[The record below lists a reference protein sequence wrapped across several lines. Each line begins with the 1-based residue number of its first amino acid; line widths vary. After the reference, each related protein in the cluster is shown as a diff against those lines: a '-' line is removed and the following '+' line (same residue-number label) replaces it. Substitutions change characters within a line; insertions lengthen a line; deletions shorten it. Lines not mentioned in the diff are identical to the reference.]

1 VDARRLSG
9 LDDRAIVGR
18 LVGVLV
24 RYDLLE
30 HPFGR
35 AYARARY
42 TKTGRKRS
50 AEAFE
55 RHLAREREERTTRR
69 EGNGDRRRGDEKP

>member
-9 LDDRAIVGR
+9 LDDRAVLGR

-50 AEAFE
+50 PEAFE
-55 RHLAREREERTTRR
+55 RCLARERKGKRNR
-69 EGNGDRRRGDEKP
+69 EK

>member
-1 VDARRLSG
+1 MLGVDARRLSG
-9 LDDRAIVGR
+9 FDDRAILGR

-42 TKTGRKRS
+42 TRTGRKRS
-50 AEAFE
+50 PEAFE
-55 RHLAREREERTTRR
+55 RRLAHEREGKRNR
-69 EGNGDRRRGDEKP
+69 EE

>member
-1 VDARRLSG
+1 MLGVDARRLSG
-9 LDDRAIVGR
+9 LDDRAILGR

-35 AYARARY
+35 AYARAHYAR
-42 TKTGRKRS
+42 TGRKRS
-50 AEAFE
+50 PEAFE
-55 RHLAREREERTTRR
+55 RCLARERKESLNREE
-69 EGNGDRRRGDEKP
+69 